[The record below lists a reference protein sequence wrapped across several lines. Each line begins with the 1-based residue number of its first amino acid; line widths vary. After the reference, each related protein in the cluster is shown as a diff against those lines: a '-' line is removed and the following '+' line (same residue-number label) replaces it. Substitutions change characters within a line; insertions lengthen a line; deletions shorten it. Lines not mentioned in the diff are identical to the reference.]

1 MHALVTIPLNLQSA
15 GKVEKVDQT
24 IQSEKVDAEPDKGA
38 KATTG
43 KFDVCLYSKNEAVL
57 SYIGFLQ

>member
-1 MHALVTIPLNLQSA
+1 MLALVTVLLNLQSA

-24 IQSEKVDAEPDKGA
+24 IQSDKADAEPAKGA

-43 KFDVCLYSKNEAVL
+43 KFCGCLRRLAK
-57 SYIGFLQ
+57 

>member
-1 MHALVTIPLNLQSA
+1 MIPLNLQSA

-43 KFDVCLYSKNEAVL
+43 EFDVCLYGLAKNEAVL